1 MRSFGQQ
8 SSATS
13 ALSAPTATC
22 RFLRRL
28 LLESSLGASSKGLS
42 RGSGIVY
49 RVSGFLVK
57 KGSEDYWVWEVQ
69 LAPTSPGPKATLAL
83 NQGLLGGSWVVI
95 RGLQVPS
102 YSLYLSLSYVI
113 ITLLIAT
120 HEPPSR
126 ENRTFNRW

>member
-1 MRSFGQQ
+1 MVVCHGIIVRSFGQQ

-28 LLESSLGASSKGLS
+28 LLESSLEASSKGLS

-69 LAPTSPGPKATLAL
+69 LAPTKPRSKSDPGSESGFTWRFMGCYKRVTSP
-83 NQGLLGGSWVVI
+83 
-95 RGLQVPS
+95 
-102 YSLYLSLSYVI
+102 
-113 ITLLIAT
+113 LI
-120 HEPPSR
+120 
-126 ENRTFNRW
+126 